1 MAAGSDDLPFET
13 VEIGERVYK
22 LGNNLGNGRFG
33 RVYEGSYQA
42 AAAGVDTATG
52 ERVIVAVK
60 VQKMSDDKGL
70 PEGKVY
76 EDLGGIHGLP
86 RIHGYGKKAGYSFL
100 VMDLLGRNLAQ
111 VKAEQSGIPRE
122 TVMRVAVK
130 AISILEEVHSRKYI
144 HGDVKPENLLLGSN
158 DPNEPLLFLVD
169 FGLAARWEYGTGSHV
184 EYNQQLGFSGGTV
197 RYASVNAH
205 LGRTL
210 SRRDDLESLAYSL
223 AFLLQEKLPWQGKR
237 RRKNTSSSAKRRRK
251 PSRSLFASYPEFTK
265 FFGYAVNLGFDEEPD
280 YKNCKSFF
288 QERIGVNDSQMDSR
302 DDHCPLTKQL
312 RTGRPAAQWVTVY
325 DPWLPTK
332 QRCHYN
338 VPEEFLPQFIARDKE
353 QKLFISSVASCDGK
367 WALIAD
373 AGTGFQSQV
382 YHISPEFL
390 PKVFYIT
397 AVAGSREGK
406 SLVVMSRGN
415 KHSKQEY
422 VDSNLFPSSWVD
434 KNLKANYVVTSMA
447 TSRGRWAVVMSVDS
461 TITEQVIELDFA
473 FPSEGVRRRW
483 AAGYRITAVAAT
495 MEQVAVE
502 QQDKDFYVASV
513 CYGRT
518 AS

>member
-1 MAAGSDDLPFET
+1 
-13 VEIGERVYK
+13 
-22 LGNNLGNGRFG
+22 
-33 RVYEGSYQA
+33 
-42 AAAGVDTATG
+42 
-52 ERVIVAVK
+52 
-60 VQKMSDDKGL
+60 
-70 PEGKVY
+70 
-76 EDLGGIHGLP
+76 
-86 RIHGYGKKAGYSFL
+86 
-100 VMDLLGRNLAQ
+100 MDLLGRNLAQ

-223 AFLLQEKLPWQGKR
+223 AFLLQEKLPWQGKYGE
-237 RRKNTSSSAKRRRK
+237 RKEEEHFFVSKEKAET
-251 PSRSLFASYPEFTK
+251 PPGSLFASYPEFTK

-390 PKVFYIT
+390 PKEWIETQWGNRFYIT

-483 AAGYRITAVAAT
+483 AAGYHITAVAAT
-495 MEQVAVE
+495 MEQVAVVMSKLRPRALKKGESGRQVVQRSSSFPINRIRE